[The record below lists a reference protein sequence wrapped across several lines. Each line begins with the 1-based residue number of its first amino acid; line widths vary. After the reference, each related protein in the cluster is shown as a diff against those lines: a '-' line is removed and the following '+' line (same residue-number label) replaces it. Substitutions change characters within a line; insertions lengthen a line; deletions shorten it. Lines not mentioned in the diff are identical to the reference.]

1 MLYSSPPWF
10 LFLFQSRKIFGST
23 CVLTVLQLL
32 KVVSIPLTSTV
43 DKLLALAIM
52 LIEIKP
58 RDVSHTA
65 TRISVLITEIG
76 PCFHIIC
83 INNGELGVQKALKYR
98 NWNCGFSLL
107 FLLGFETQTLAVEF
121 RLRILAP
128 WYGFNKNFKRET
140 GEVLG
145 EK

>member
-1 MLYSSPPWF
+1 MHIYFYKRFLVGENDIPWFACYIVAPWF

-23 CVLTVLQLL
+23 RVLTVLQLL
-32 KVVSIPLTSTV
+32 KVVSIPLASTV

-65 TRISVLITEIG
+65 TRISVLITEMG

-107 FLLGFETQTLAVEF
+107 FWLGFETQTLAVGF

-128 WYGFNKNFKRET
+128 
-140 GEVLG
+140 
-145 EK
+145 